1 MRRTTCGLTQ
11 DYQGT
16 KRPAIAGEGFV
27 DGQSS
32 VISSHAIP
40 GTIPDVKT
48 GMPKRLK
55 YHDDSSGSGCPD
67 QLSPARLAR
76 RGLLVEVVEMPRPG
90 SKIAPSTMAIM
101 DRPGHKMVTEF
112 RLGLEGRRQTR
123 KMMSRY
129 WENASPLSI
138 DLVDCVTK
146 TGMFTGKMCKIDWL
160 RYPTARDV
168 MAA

>member
-1 MRRTTCGLTQ
+1 MKMTQTQRKSNAQFAHHPSRYKGQPVDSHRTIRAQT
-11 DYQGT
+11 
-16 KRPAIAGEGFV
+16 IAGEGFV

-90 SKIAPSTMAIM
+90 SKIAPSTMAV
-101 DRPGHKMVTEF
+101 RNATK
-112 RLGLEGRRQTR
+112 
-123 KMMSRY
+123 
-129 WENASPLSI
+129 EN
-138 DLVDCVTK
+138 
-146 TGMFTGKMCKIDWL
+146 FTGKF
-160 RYPTARDV
+160 AG
-168 MAA
+168 